1 MFGILIILIIGS
13 LNSFFSL
20 EIIII
25 MNTFPYLFTG
35 ALLFLA

>member
-1 MFGILIILIIGS
+1 MFGILIILVVGS

-25 MNTFPYLFTG
+25 INAFPYFFIG
-35 ALLFLA
+35 ALLFFA

>member
-1 MFGILIILIIGS
+1 MFGIFIILIIGL

-25 MNTFPYLFTG
+25 MNTFPYPFIG
-35 ALLFLA
+35 ALLFPA